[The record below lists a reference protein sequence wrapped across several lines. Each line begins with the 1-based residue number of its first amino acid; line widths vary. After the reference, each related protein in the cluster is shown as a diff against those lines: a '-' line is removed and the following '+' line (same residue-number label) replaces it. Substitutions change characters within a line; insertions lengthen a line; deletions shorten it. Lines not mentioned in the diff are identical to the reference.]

1 MLFYEAKI
9 IERGQVKMSNA
20 KKFFD
25 DSNVLL
31 RETGKKL
38 NLNDRYPGQGIIE
51 RIIEPDRVIQ
61 FRISLQMDDGTI
73 QLFTAYRVQN
83 NNARGPF
90 KGGIRY
96 HHDVDIYEV
105 RALAGMMSL
114 KTAVVGIP
122 LGGAKGGIRIPE
134 EIKLSPT
141 EKERLSRKYIETIIN
156 NIGPKK
162 DIPAPDVNTDSQVMA
177 WMASEVTKFSGD
189 NITACLTGKPM
200 NMGGI
205 EGRTEA
211 TGYGAMMI
219 LRKHAQTEGAHLT
232 SMTMAVQGFGNVG
245 SHASLMAYNDLGIKI
260 THVSNEFGVIYNKSG
275 INISKLFEYL
285 NDRGQ
290 IAIKEF
296 IGAKPIDMDIM
307 TANVDI
313 LLPAAMEGAINS
325 DNMRDIKANV
335 IVEAANGPLT
345 KDADEFLHN
354 KGVAILPDIL
364 ANAGGVTVS
373 YFEMIQDENQDRW
386 SLNEVMDR
394 LVRIMEQ
401 AYENLIKVKKQYECS
416 FKEAAFLLAV
426 SEVAAATSLKGCQ

>member
-1 MLFYEAKI
+1 
-9 IERGQVKMSNA
+9 MSNA

-25 DSNVLL
+25 DTNVLL
-31 RETGKKL
+31 RETGQKL
-38 NLNDRYPGQGIIE
+38 SLNDKYPGKQIIE

-61 FRISLQMDDGTI
+61 FRISLQMDDGSI

-90 KGGIRY
+90 KGGIRF
-96 HHDVDIYEV
+96 HHDVDIFEV

-122 LGGAKGGIRIPE
+122 LGGAKGGIKIPKD
-134 EIKLSPT
+134 ITLSST

-156 NIGPKK
+156 DIGPKK
-162 DIPAPDVNTDSQVMA
+162 DIPAPDVNTDAQVMA

-211 TGYGAMMI
+211 TGYGSMMV
-219 LRKHAQTEGAHLT
+219 LRKHAKEEGLDL
-232 SMTMAVQGFGNVG
+232 SKMTMAVQGFGNVG
-245 SHASLMAYNDLGIKI
+245 SYASIMAHDDLGMKI
-260 THVSNEFGVIYNKSG
+260 TYVSNAFGVICNEEG
-275 INISKLFEYL
+275 INIQRLFSFL
-285 NDRGQ
+285 NKEGQ
-290 IAIKEF
+290 AAIKEF
-296 IGAKPIDMDIM
+296 DGARVADIDIM
-307 TANVDI
+307 TANVDV
-313 LLPAAMEGAINS
+313 LLPAAMEGAIS
-325 DNMRDIKANV
+325 ADNMRAVKANI

-345 KDADEFLHN
+345 KEADEYLCN
-354 KGVAILPDIL
+354 KGVDVLPDIL

-386 SLNEVMDR
+386 TLNQVMGR
-394 LVRIMEQ
+394 LVRIMEL
-401 AYENLIKVKKQYECS
+401 AYDNLIKVKNQYKCS

-426 SEVAAATSLKGCQ
+426 SEVAAATNLKGCQ